1 MTYMD
6 ASSVIAALEKLYDP
20 PKTFL
25 DFRTPLDLTIATV
38 LSAQCTD
45 DRVNFVTKNILYPKY
60 KTPEDY
66 LAVPRQ
72 QIEEDIHSCG
82 TYRNKAKYIQ
92 EMCRMLI
99 DDFGEEVPSTIE
111 QLIKLPGVGRKT
123 AAVITNAAFGN
134 IEAVAVDTH
143 VIRLSRRLGL
153 TQHENPDKISLD
165 LMEQAPKSKW
175 GVLTTLLISHGRAVC
190 TARKP
195 KCSECVFKDECP
207 SSVI

>member
-1 MTYMD
+1 MD
-6 ASSVIAALEKLYDP
+6 ALTVITELKKLYNP

-25 DFRTPLDLTIATV
+25 QYRTPLDLTIATV

-66 LAVPRQ
+66 LAVSRE

-92 EMCRMLI
+92 QMCRMLL
-99 DDFGEEVPSTIE
+99 DDFGGTVPETMND
-111 QLIKLPGVGRKT
+111 LVKLPGVGRKT
-123 AAVITNAAFGN
+123 AAIIAHAAFGN
-134 IEAVAVDTH
+134 TEAIAVDTH
-143 VIRLSRRLGL
+143 VMRLAKRLGL
-153 TQHENPDKISLD
+153 TTHGNPDQISLD
-165 LMEQAPKSKW
+165 LMEQTPKKDW
-175 GVLTTLLISHGRAVC
+175 GIFTTLLISHGRAVC

-195 KCSECVFKDECP
+195 KCRECIFQKECP
-207 SSVI
+207 SSTI